1 MAAPARSNQPSL
13 WAPEYRALT
22 LGLVLTI
29 TFVASEA
36 LAVAPAVPVLAKE
49 LGGLRLYGWVFSAFM
64 LASLVGVVL
73 AGQAADTRGPAPPYL
88 AGLALFVGGLVIAGT
103 AQSMEVL
110 VVGRAVQGLGAG
122 AVPAVAY
129 ASIGRSLPAS
139 LRPRMMAVLSS
150 AWVIPGLFAPGIAAF
165 VIRHASW
172 RWIFLGLAPLV
183 VVTGLVALP
192 ALLKLGPPGGKPAPR
207 RLVAAL
213 GVAGGAGLVLA
224 GLTTQAVVARL
235 PLVVAGLAL
244 GLPSLR
250 RVLPPGALQARPG
263 LPATVVSRGLLTFAF
278 FGADAYL
285 PLAVQSVRRES
296 PTLTGVAITVTTL
309 SWTAGAWVQARWA
322 HEREGRGMVAA
333 GVALV
338 LAGTAGLAATLFSTV
353 PAWLVVPAWTVA
365 GLGMGLAYSP
375 MTVLVLREAPP
386 GEEGS
391 ASASLTLCD
400 TLGWAL
406 GTGVGGAAVAAAA
419 AAGWPLRNG
428 ILLALASAAAVG
440 CVCLAVS
447 RRLPSGPLVELAPA
461 TTPELTI

>member
-1 MAAPARSNQPSL
+1 MSL
-13 WAPEYRALT
+13 WAPEHRALT

-36 LAVAPAVPVLAKE
+36 LAVAPAVPVLVRE

-64 LASLVGVVL
+64 LASLVGVVV
-73 AGQAADTRGPAPPYL
+73 AGQAADKRGPAPPYL
-88 AGLALFVGGLVIAGT
+88 VGLALFVVGLVIAGT
-103 AQSMEVL
+103 AHSMAIL
-110 VVGRAVQGLGAG
+110 VVGRAVQGFGAG

-129 ASIGRSLPAS
+129 ASIGRSLPEA

-150 AWVIPGLFAPGIAAF
+150 AWVIPGLLAPGVAAF

-172 RWIFLGLAPLV
+172 RWVFLGLAPVV
-183 VVTGLVALP
+183 VVTGVVALP
-192 ALLKLGPPGGKPAPR
+192 ALLRLGPPGGKPTPR

-224 GLTTQAVVARL
+224 GLTSQAVVLRL

-250 RVLPPGALQARPG
+250 RVLPPGALRARPG
-263 LPATVVSRGLLTFAF
+263 LPATVTSRGLLTFAF

-285 PLAVQSVRRES
+285 PLAVQSVRHDS

-309 SWTAGAWVQARWA
+309 TWTAGAWAQARLA
-322 HEREGRGMVAA
+322 ARREGRGMVAT
-333 GVALV
+333 GIALV

-353 PAWLVVPAWTVA
+353 PVWLVVPAWMVA
-365 GLGMGLAYSP
+365 GLGMGLAYAP
-375 MTVLVLREAPP
+375 MTVLVLREAPA

-391 ASASLTLCD
+391 AAASLTLCD

-406 GTGVGGAAVAAAA
+406 GTGVGGAAVATAE

-428 ILLALASAAAVG
+428 VLLALVCAAAVG

-447 RRLPSGPLVELAPA
+447 RRLPSGRLVEAA
-461 TTPELTI
+461 ATPELTIT